1 MLLSYEGCV
10 IVYVIKIC
18 AKKISCA
25 VSFTNM
31 AFLLSEL
38 SELKL
43 DIIFQTC
50 WCHVRS
56 MVDCV
61 IQGKDTLYNLRF
73 DVTCLLL
80 STDKRFWLN

>member
-1 MLLSYEGCV
+1 M
-10 IVYVIKIC
+10 IKTC

-31 AFLLSEL
+31 AYLLSEL
-38 SELKL
+38 SEQKL

-61 IQGKDTLYNLRF
+61 ILGKDTLYNLSC
-73 DVTCLLL
+73 DATCLLL
-80 STDKRFWLN
+80 STNKRSRLY